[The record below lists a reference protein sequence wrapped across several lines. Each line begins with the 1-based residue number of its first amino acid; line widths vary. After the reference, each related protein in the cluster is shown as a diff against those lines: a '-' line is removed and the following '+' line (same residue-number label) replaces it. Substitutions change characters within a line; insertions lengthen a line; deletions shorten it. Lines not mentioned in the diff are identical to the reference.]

1 MLAKGKKLKLPKA
14 KIRVKARTRAKAG
27 PQTPLSLSPSKL
39 LI

>member
-1 MLAKGKKLKLPKA
+1 MLAKGKKLKLPRA
-14 KIRVKARTRAKAG
+14 KIRAKASIRAKAG